1 MLSYKKLKIS
11 ELDYLRE
18 SSKSEKE
25 LIEYLEMKSTLLGMI
40 GIDEEPQTNID
51 QNLYKMGTFANIKTR
66 NGDKPGI

>member
-40 GIDEEPQTNID
+40 GIDEEP
-51 QNLYKMGTFANIKTR
+51 
-66 NGDKPGI
+66 